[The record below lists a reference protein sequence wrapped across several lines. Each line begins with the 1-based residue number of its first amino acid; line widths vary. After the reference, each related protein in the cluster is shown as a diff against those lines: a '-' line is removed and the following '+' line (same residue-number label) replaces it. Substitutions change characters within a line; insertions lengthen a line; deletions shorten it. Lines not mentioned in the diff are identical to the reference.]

1 MNCIQIGLL
10 EGKKREWRAHNM
22 SMFLDQVTIDVKAG
36 KGGDGMVAFRREKY
50 VPDGGPAG
58 GDGGRGGD
66 VILVVDEGLRTLMD
80 FRFNR
85 HFKAQ
90 PGENGMSKG
99 MHGRGAEDT
108 YIKVPQG
115 TTVRDADTGA
125 LLGDLLE
132 QGQTLTIAKGGRG
145 GRGNIRFASP
155 KNPAPELAENGEP
168 GQERK
173 IELELKVLAD
183 VGLVG
188 FPSVGKSTL
197 LSVISSARPKIGAYH
212 FTTLVPNLGMV
223 TTSDGRSFAVAD
235 LPGLIEGASQGVGL
249 GTQFLRHIERTR
261 VILHVIDM
269 SGMEGRDPYED
280 YQAINQELA
289 THNLR
294 LLERPQIIVA
304 NKMDMPESEENLVK
318 FKEQLAKEQTDEFAD
333 PLPIFPIS
341 GVTRKG
347 IDALLSATADLLEIT
362 PEFLLYDEEIEEEVV
377 QYGFHSDEPEFT
389 IDRDPDATWILSGEK
404 IEKLFQMTNFD
415 HDETV
420 MRFARQLRGLGVD
433 EALRARGAKDGD
445 IVRIGNFEFEF
456 VE

>member
-1 MNCIQIGLL
+1 
-10 EGKKREWRAHNM
+10 M

-66 VILVVDEGLRTLMD
+66 VILIVDEGLRTLMD

-99 MHGRGAEDT
+99 MHGRGSEDT
-108 YIKVPQG
+108 YVKVPQG
-115 TTVRDADTGA
+115 TTVRDAETGA
-125 LLGDLLE
+125 LLGDLIE
-132 QGQTLTIAKGGRG
+132 NGQTLVVAKGGRG

-155 KNPAPELAENGEP
+155 RNPAPEIAENGEP

-173 IELELKVLAD
+173 IELELKVLGD

-223 TTSDGRSFAVAD
+223 TTSDGRSFAAAD

-280 YQAINQELA
+280 YLAINKELS
-289 THNLR
+289 TYNLR

-304 NKMDMPESEENLVK
+304 NKMDMPDAQENLVK
-318 FKEQLAKEQTDEFAD
+318 FKEQLNKEKEDEFAD
-333 PLPIFPIS
+333 DIPVFPIS
-341 GVTRKG
+341 GVTRQG
-347 IDALLSATADLLEIT
+347 LDALLNATADLLEVT
-362 PEFLLYDEEIEEEVV
+362 PEFPLYEEELEEETVH
-377 QYGFHSDEPEFT
+377 YGFNPEGPEFQ
-389 IDRDPDATWILSGEK
+389 IDRDSDATWILSGEK

-420 MRFARQLRGLGVD
+420 MRFARQLRGMGVD

-445 IVRIGNFEFEF
+445 LVRIGEFEFEF

>member
-1 MNCIQIGLL
+1 
-10 EGKKREWRAHNM
+10 M

-280 YQAINQELA
+280 YQAINRELA

-347 IDALLSATADLLEIT
+347 IDALLSATADLLEVT

-415 HDETV
+415 YDETV

>member
-1 MNCIQIGLL
+1 
-10 EGKKREWRAHNM
+10 M

-66 VILVVDEGLRTLMD
+66 VILIVDEGLRTLMD

-99 MHGRGAEDT
+99 MHGRGSKDT
-108 YIKVPQG
+108 YVKVPQG
-115 TTVRDADTGA
+115 TTVRDAETGA
-125 LLGDLLE
+125 LLGDLIE
-132 QGQTLTIAKGGRG
+132 NGQTLVVAKGGRG

-155 KNPAPELAENGEP
+155 RNPAPEIAENGEP

-223 TTSDGRSFAVAD
+223 TTSDGRSFAAAD

-280 YQAINQELA
+280 YLAINKELS
-289 THNLR
+289 TYNLR

-304 NKMDMPESEENLVK
+304 NKMDMPDAQENLVK
-318 FKEQLAKEQTDEFAD
+318 FKEQLNKEKEDEFAD
-333 PLPIFPIS
+333 DIPVFPIS
-341 GVTRKG
+341 GVTRQG
-347 IDALLSATADLLEIT
+347 LDALLNATADLLEVT
-362 PEFLLYDEEIEEEVV
+362 PEFPLYEEELGEETVH
-377 QYGFHSDEPEFT
+377 YGFNPEGPEFQ
-389 IDRDPDATWILSGEK
+389 IDRDSDATWILSGEK

-420 MRFARQLRGLGVD
+420 MRFARQLRGMGVD

-445 IVRIGNFEFEF
+445 LVRIGEFEFEF